1 VRAATNHISEEALL
15 EQNYRKEL
23 AGVVPIIPIPFSSDD
38 EIDDEALRRLVEF
51 AVAKEFGAI
60 CLPAYGGEFY
70 KLSDEERT
78 HVVQVAVNQAARRL
92 QVIAQSNHGSSRV
105 ALRMARQHIEN
116 GADLIAVALP
126 RLFPLSD
133 DDLLRYLVPILNGV
147 TVPSLVQDFY
157 PGGVTI
163 SANFAARL
171 AAACPGCRYL
181 KLEEPQ
187 LAPKLVAIDTATQGR
202 IKVLE
207 GTGGLYLLE
216 LIPAGLC
223 GVMPGLA
230 LADALDRVFRL
241 RAMNKSAEAFELYEK
256 LLPRLVFGMQNFE
269 LWLYCEKRLL
279 QSRGLLPNSRCRDA
293 SLALDPN
300 TLRYVDELN
309 ERIMK
314 TIGDTGLSVNV

>member
-1 VRAATNHISEEALL
+1 MEENYLKALS
-15 EQNYRKEL
+15 
-23 AGVVPIIPIPFSSDD
+23 GVVPIIPIPFSSD
-38 EIDDEALRRLVEF
+38 EEVDDEALQRLVEF
-51 AVAKEFGAI
+51 AVSKGFGAV

-70 KLSDEERT
+70 KLSDDERT
-78 HVVQVAVNQAARRL
+78 HVVQVAVNQAAGRL

-105 ALRMARQHIEN
+105 ALRMARRHVEN

-126 RLFPLSD
+126 RLFPLTD

-147 TVPSLVQDFY
+147 EVPSLVQDFY

-187 LAPKLVAIDTATQGR
+187 LAPKLVAIRTATQGR
-202 IKVLE
+202 IEVLE

-241 RAMNKSAEAFELYEK
+241 RATNNSAEAFDLYEK
-256 LLPRLVFGMQNFE
+256 MLPRIVFGMQNFE

-279 QSRGLLPNSRCRDA
+279 QARGLLPSARCRDA
-293 SLALDPN
+293 SLGLDPN
-300 TLRYVDELN
+300 TVRYVDELN
-309 ERIMK
+309 ERIIK
-314 TIGDTGLSVNV
+314 AIEEIGLSVNV